1 VAGLEAEGDRADR
14 GYWNA
19 GVFRDGLSGRD
30 AVRKLTSREIAASA
44 NSTIT
49 KAGVGFT
56 PCFDLGRKAMR
67 ISVSALC
74 AVAAISFGNIAFA
87 ADMAPV
93 VAAKDVKW
101 GPAPPALPPGAQMAV
116 MAGDPAKS
124 GFVSLRA
131 MVPAGYTIP
140 PHTHPTDEHVTV
152 LSGSMSFG
160 TGDKVDPKTA
170 TTAEVGGYFNAMAGM
185 HHYATTQTGAVLQID
200 LIGPF
205 AITYINPADDPRNK
219 KKP

>member
-1 VAGLEAEGDRADR
+1 MRVS
-14 GYWNA
+14 
-19 GVFRDGLSGRD
+19 LSVLC
-30 AVRKLTSREIAASA
+30 ALA
-44 NSTIT
+44 TIT
-49 KAGVGFT
+49 
-56 PCFDLGRKAMR
+56 LG
-67 ISVSALC
+67 S
-74 AVAAISFGNIAFA
+74 IAFA
-87 ADMAPV
+87 ADMPPV

-116 MAGDPAKS
+116 MAGDPAKP

-131 MVPAGYTIP
+131 MLPAGYTIP
-140 PHTHPTDEHVTV
+140 PHTHPSDEHVTV
-152 LSGSMSFG
+152 LSGSMAFG
-160 TGDKVDPKTA
+160 MGDKVDPATA
-170 TTAEVGGYFNAMAGM
+170 TTAEPGGYFTAVAGM